1 MTATSSLA
9 RGPLEP
15 DALGGVA
22 PRRTPWLSGVA
33 MFVAI
38 MTPLLAYLA
47 PLGFAPLLALT
58 GLLALPGLRL
68 TRAAAPPLL
77 ILVALAVWA
86 AISVSWSPAAVDVAK
101 LKGYG
106 DIESLTAL
114 KLFLQL
120 ATYGAAVVAL
130 RGLSDGGARR
140 AAMVL
145 AYGTVALATV
155 AAIDSLSGAAIYQ
168 KLHLATGEAIRR
180 DLAMVK
186 VSLSTY
192 VLALLFWPA
201 GLILS
206 RLSRPALIWLLVAGI
221 AVTSVAC
228 SSDACLV
235 ALAAGG
241 LIWLL
246 VYFGG
251 QVGAK
256 VLVGLVAAPF
266 VLAPLAVL
274 MAVQTGAIAWLHR
287 LVPASWDARLNIW
300 TFAADHVQTHP
311 FRGWGL
317 DASRTFGSAIPL
329 HTHNAELQL
338 WLELGAIGAAL
349 AGVFF
354 CWLAYGVV
362 RLSQRSRAEAAMAA
376 AALVGY
382 LVVGGLSFGV
392 WQEWWLG
399 LGALTLIACGLARA
413 VARPHWANLD
423 ELTPLG

>member
-1 MTATSSLA
+1 MTAASLSA
-9 RGPLEP
+9 SNEES
-15 DALGGVA
+15 AH
-22 PRRTPWLSGVA
+22 RTPWLSGVA
-33 MFVAI
+33 IFVAV

-47 PLGFAPLLALT
+47 PLGFAPLLALA

-77 ILVALAVWA
+77 ILVALALWA
-86 AISVSWSPAAVDVAK
+86 AVSMSWSPFAVELSK

-106 DIESLTAL
+106 DIESVTAL

-120 ATYGAAVVAL
+120 ATYGTAVVAL
-130 RGLSDGGARR
+130 RGLSDAGARR
-140 AAMVL
+140 AATVL
-145 AYGTVALATV
+145 AYGAVALAGV
-155 AAIDSLSGAAIYQ
+155 AALDSLTGAAIYQ
-168 KLHLATGEAIRR
+168 KLHQVTGEVIRP

-192 VLALLFWPA
+192 ALALLFWPA
-201 GLILS
+201 ALILS
-206 RLSRPALIWLLVAGI
+206 RLWRRGLIWLLAVGTI
-221 AVTSVAC
+221 VTSVIC
-228 SSDACLV
+228 SSDACLG

-241 LIWLL
+241 LVWLL
-246 VYFGG
+246 VYFAR
-251 QVGAK
+251 QTGAK

-266 VLAPLAVL
+266 VLAPLLVL
-274 MAVQTGAIAWLHR
+274 VAVQTGAIAWLHR
-287 LVPASWDARLNIW
+287 MVPASWDARLNIW
-300 TFAADHVQTHP
+300 TFAADHIQSHP

-317 DASRTFGSAIPL
+317 DASRTFGPAIPL
-329 HTHNAELQL
+329 HTHNAQLQL

-376 AALVGY
+376 AALVSY
-382 LVVGGLSFGV
+382 LVIGGLSFGV

-399 LGALTLIACGLARA
+399 LGAMTLIACGLARA
-413 VARPHWANLD
+413 VAEPQWTALD
-423 ELTPLG
+423 ELAPLG

>member
-1 MTATSSLA
+1 MTARALA
-9 RGPLEP
+9 HA
-15 DALGGVA
+15 DASA
-22 PRRTPWLSGVA
+22 RRTPWLSGVA
-33 MFVAI
+33 IFLVV

-47 PLGFAPLLALT
+47 PLGFAPLLALV
-58 GLLALPGLRL
+58 GFLAMPGLRL

-77 ILVALAVWA
+77 ILVVLALWA
-86 AISVSWSPAAVDVAK
+86 AVSMTWTPAAIDPAT
-101 LKGYG
+101 LKSYD
-106 DIESLTAL
+106 DIETLTVL

-130 RGLSDGGARR
+130 RGLSEAGARR
-140 AAMVL
+140 AGAFL
-145 AYGTVALATV
+145 AYGVVALACV
-155 AAIDSLSGAAIYQ
+155 AAIDALSHASLYQ
-168 KLHLATGEAIRR
+168 ALHALTGEGIRP
-180 DLAMVK
+180 DFAMVK

-192 VLALLFWPA
+192 VMALLFWPVS
-201 GLILS
+201 LILS
-206 RLSRPALIWLLVAGI
+206 RRHGLKLVLLLFVGM
-221 AVTSVAC
+221 VTTSVIT

-235 ALAAGG
+235 ALAAGAAV
-241 LIWLL
+241 WLL
-246 VYFGG
+246 VRYAGRN
-251 QVGAK
+251 GAK
-256 VLVGLVAAPF
+256 ILVGLVAAPF

-274 MAVQTGAIAWLHR
+274 IGVETGFIAWLHK

-300 TFAADHVQTHP
+300 TFAADHIQNHP

-362 RLSQRSRAEAAMAA
+362 RISERSRGEAAMAA
-376 AALVGY
+376 AALVSY
-382 LVVGGLSFGV
+382 LVIGGLSFGV

-413 VARPHWANLD
+413 TAEPQWAQLD

>member
-1 MTATSSLA
+1 MTAT
-9 RGPLEP
+9 PLPEP
-15 DALGGVA
+15 SDASA
-22 PRRTPWLSGVA
+22 RRTPWLSGVA
-33 MFVAI
+33 IFVAV

-47 PLGFAPLLALT
+47 PLGFAPLLALA

-77 ILVALAVWA
+77 ILVAMALWA
-86 AISVSWSPAAVDVAK
+86 AASMTWSPVTVDVSK
-101 LKGYG
+101 LKDYG

-130 RGLSDGGARR
+130 RGLSQTGARR
-140 AAMVL
+140 AATVL
-145 AYGTVALATV
+145 AYGITALAGV
-155 AAIDSLSGAAIYQ
+155 AAVDSLTGAAIYQ
-168 KLHLATGEAIRR
+168 KLHQVTGEAIRP

-192 VLALLFWPA
+192 ILALLFWPTA
-201 GLILS
+201 LILA
-206 RLSRPALIWLLVAGI
+206 RLWRRGLIWLMVIGTV
-221 AVTSVAC
+221 VTSVIC
-228 SSDACLV
+228 SSDACLL

-241 LIWLL
+241 LAWLL
-246 VYFGG
+246 VYFAR
-251 QVGAK
+251 QAGAK

-274 MAVQTGAIAWLHR
+274 VAVQTGAIAWLHR
-287 LVPASWDARLNIW
+287 MVPASWDARLNIW
-300 TFAADHVQTHP
+300 TFAADHIQSHP

-329 HTHNAELQL
+329 HTHNAQLQL

-362 RLSQRSRAEAAMAA
+362 RLSQRSRTEAAMAA
-376 AALVGY
+376 GALVSY
-382 LVVGGLSFGV
+382 LVIGGLSFGV

-413 VARPHWANLD
+413 VAEPQWTALD
-423 ELTPLG
+423 ELAPLG

>member
-1 MTATSSLA
+1 MTATSSLEPNVPA
-9 RGPLEP
+9 GAPL
-15 DALGGVA
+15 DAPA
-22 PRRTPWLSGVA
+22 RRTPWLGGVA
-33 MFVAI
+33 IFVAV
-38 MTPLLAYLA
+38 MTSLLAYLA

-77 ILVALAVWA
+77 ILVALALWA
-86 AISVSWSPAAVDVAK
+86 AVSMTWSPVAIDVSK

-106 DIESLTAL
+106 DIETLTVL

-130 RGLSDGGARR
+130 RGLSDAGGRR

-145 AYGTVALATV
+145 AYGMVALAV
-155 AAIDSLSGAAIYQ
+155 IAAADSLSGAAIYQ
-168 KLHLATGEAIRR
+168 RLHALTGEAIRP

-192 VLALLFWPA
+192 VMALLFWPA
-201 GLILS
+201 ALILS
-206 RLSRPALIWLLVAGI
+206 RLSRSALIWLLAAGMI
-221 AVTSVAC
+221 VTSVVC

-241 LIWLL
+241 VVWLL
-246 VYFGG
+246 VHSFGRT
-251 QVGAK
+251 GAK
-256 VLVGLVAAPF
+256 VLVGLVATPF
-266 VLAPLAVL
+266 VVAPLAVL
-274 MAVQTGAIAWLHR
+274 IGVQTGFVAWLHK
-287 LVPASWDARLNIW
+287 LVPASWDSRLNIW
-300 TFAADHVQTHP
+300 TFAADHVQSHP

-317 DASRTFGSAIPL
+317 DASRTFSPAIPL
-329 HTHNAELQL
+329 HTHNAQLQL

-362 RLSQRSRAEAAMAA
+362 RLSERSRAEAAMAA
-376 AALVGY
+376 AALVSY
-382 LVVGGLSFGV
+382 LVIGGLSFGV
-392 WQEWWLG
+392 WQEWWLA

-413 VARPHWANLD
+413 VARPEWNGVD

>member
-1 MTATSSLA
+1 MTAT
-9 RGPLEP
+9 PLP
-15 DALGGVA
+15 APNDASA
-22 PRRTPWLSGVA
+22 RRTPWLSGVA
-33 MFVAI
+33 IFVVV

-47 PLGFAPLLALT
+47 PLGFAPLLALA

-77 ILVALAVWA
+77 ILVAMALWA
-86 AISVSWSPAAVDVAK
+86 AVSMTWSPVKIDVSK
-101 LKGYG
+101 LKDYG

-130 RGLSDGGARR
+130 RGLSEAGARR
-140 AAMVL
+140 AATVL
-145 AYGTVALATV
+145 AYGMTALAGV
-155 AAIDSLSGAAIYQ
+155 AALDSLTGAAIYQ
-168 KLHLATGEAIRR
+168 KLHLVTGEAIRP

-192 VLALLFWPA
+192 ALALLFWPTA
-201 GLILS
+201 LILA
-206 RLSRPALIWLLVAGI
+206 RLWRRVLIWLMVAGTV
-221 AVTSVAC
+221 VTSVIC

-241 LIWLL
+241 LVWLL
-246 VYFGG
+246 VYFAGRT
-251 QVGAK
+251 GAK

-274 MAVQTGAIAWLHR
+274 VAVQTGVVAWLHR
-287 LVPASWDARLNIW
+287 MVPASWDARLNIW
-300 TFAADHVQTHP
+300 TFAADHIQSHP

-317 DASRTFGSAIPL
+317 DASRTFGPAIPL
-329 HTHNAELQL
+329 HTHNAQLQL

-362 RLSQRSRAEAAMAA
+362 RLSERSRAEAAMAA
-376 AALVGY
+376 AALVSY
-382 LVVGGLSFGV
+382 LVIGGLSFGV

-413 VARPHWANLD
+413 VAEPQWTALD
-423 ELTPLG
+423 ELAPLG

>member
-1 MTATSSLA
+1 MTAT
-9 RGPLEP
+9 PLPEP
-15 DALGGVA
+15 NGASA
-22 PRRTPWLSGVA
+22 HRTPWLSGVA
-33 MFVAI
+33 IFVAV

-47 PLGFAPLLALT
+47 PLGFAPLLALA

-77 ILVALAVWA
+77 ILLAIALWA
-86 AISVSWSPAAVDVAK
+86 AASMSWSPVAIDVSK
-101 LKGYG
+101 LNDYG

-120 ATYGAAVVAL
+120 ATYGTAVVAL
-130 RGLSDGGARR
+130 RGLSDAGARR
-140 AAMVL
+140 AATVL
-145 AYGTVALATV
+145 AYGVVALASV
-155 AAIDSLSGAAIYQ
+155 AALDSLTGAAIYQ
-168 KLHLATGEAIRR
+168 RLHTVTGEAIRP
-180 DLAMVK
+180 DVAMVK

-192 VLALLFWPA
+192 ALALLFWPTA
-201 GLILS
+201 LVLS
-206 RLSRPALIWLLVAGI
+206 RLWRRGLIWLMAAGTI
-221 AVTSVAC
+221 VTSVIC

-241 LIWLL
+241 LVWLL
-246 VYFGG
+246 VYFAGRT
-251 QVGAK
+251 GAK

-274 MAVQTGAIAWLHR
+274 VAVQTGAIAWLHR
-287 LVPASWDARLNIW
+287 MVPASWDARLNIW
-300 TFAADHVQTHP
+300 TFAADHIQSHP

-317 DASRTFGSAIPL
+317 DASRTFGPAIPL
-329 HTHNAELQL
+329 HTHNAQLQL

-362 RLSQRSRAEAAMAA
+362 RLSQRSRSEAAMAA
-376 AALVGY
+376 AALVSY
-382 LVVGGLSFGV
+382 LVIGGLSFGV

-413 VARPHWANLD
+413 VAEPQWTALD

>member
-1 MTATSSLA
+1 MTATSSI
-9 RGPLEP
+9 EP
-15 DALGGVA
+15 TEA
-22 PRRTPWLSGVA
+22 PARRTPWLSGVA
-33 MFVAI
+33 MFLAV

-47 PLGFAPLLALT
+47 PLGFAPLLALA

-77 ILVALAVWA
+77 ILVVLALWA
-86 AISVSWSPAAVDVAK
+86 AVSMSWSPETIDVSK
-101 LKGYG
+101 LKDYG

-130 RGLSDGGARR
+130 RGLSDAGARR
-140 AAMVL
+140 AAAVL
-145 AYGTVALATV
+145 AYGMAALAAV
-155 AAIDSLSGAAIYQ
+155 AALDSLTGAAVYQ
-168 KLHLATGEAIRR
+168 KLHLATGQAIRP

-201 GLILS
+201 ALILS
-206 RLSRPALIWLLVAGI
+206 RLSRPGLIWLLAAGI
-221 AVTSVAC
+221 VVTSVIC
-228 SSDACLV
+228 SSDACLL

-241 LIWLL
+241 LVWLL
-246 VYFGG
+246 VYGFG
-251 QVGAK
+251 QTAAK
-256 VLVGLVAAPF
+256 VLIGLVAAPF

-274 MAVQTGAIAWLHR
+274 VGVQTGVVAWLHR

-300 TFAADHVQTHP
+300 TFAADHVQIHP

-317 DASRTFGSAIPL
+317 DASRTFGPAIPL
-329 HTHNAELQL
+329 HTHNAQLQL

-362 RLSQRSRAEAAMAA
+362 RLSRESRTEAAMAA
-376 AALVGY
+376 AALVAY
-382 LVVGGLSFGV
+382 LVIGGLSFGV

-413 VARPHWANLD
+413 VDEPQWIALD
-423 ELTPLG
+423 ELAPVS

>member
-1 MTATSSLA
+1 MTATAS
-9 RGPLEP
+9 LEP
-15 DALGGVA
+15 NEA
-22 PRRTPWLSGVA
+22 PARRTPWLSGVA
-33 MFVAI
+33 IFVVV

-47 PLGFAPLLALT
+47 PLGFAPLLALA

-77 ILVALAVWA
+77 ILVALALWA
-86 AISVSWSPAAVDVAK
+86 AVSMSWSPFAAELSK

-106 DIESLTAL
+106 DIESVTAL

-130 RGLSDGGARR
+130 RGLSDAGARR
-140 AAMVL
+140 AGTVL
-145 AYGTVALATV
+145 AYGMTALAAV
-155 AAIDSLSGAAIYQ
+155 AALDSLTGAAIYQ
-168 KLHLATGEAIRR
+168 KLHLATGQAIRP
-180 DLAMVK
+180 DVAMVK

-192 VLALLFWPA
+192 ILALLFWPA
-201 GLILS
+201 ALVLS
-206 RLSRPALIWLLVAGI
+206 RLWRSGLIWLMAVGTL
-221 AVTSVAC
+221 VTSAVC
-228 SSDACLV
+228 SSDACIV

-241 LIWLL
+241 LVWLL
-246 VYFGG
+246 VYFAG
-251 QVGAK
+251 QTGAK

-274 MAVQTGAIAWLHR
+274 VGVQTGVVAWLHR

-300 TFAADHVQTHP
+300 TFAADHIQAHP

-317 DASRTFGSAIPL
+317 DASRTFGPAIPL
-329 HTHNAELQL
+329 HTHNAQLQL

-362 RLSQRSRAEAAMAA
+362 RLSQRSRTEAAMAA

-382 LVVGGLSFGV
+382 LVIGGLSFGV

-413 VARPHWANLD
+413 FDEPQWTSLD
-423 ELTPLG
+423 ELTPLS

>member
-1 MTATSSLA
+1 MTAASS
-9 RGPLEP
+9 LEP
-15 DALGGVA
+15 DAPA
-22 PRRTPWLSGVA
+22 RRTPWLSGVA
-33 MFVAI
+33 VFVAV

-47 PLGFAPLLALT
+47 PLGFAPLLALA

-77 ILVALAVWA
+77 ILVALALWA
-86 AISVSWSPAAVDVAK
+86 AASMSWSPVAIDVAK
-101 LKGYG
+101 LKDYG

-130 RGLSDGGARR
+130 RGLSDDGARR
-140 AAMVL
+140 AATVL
-145 AYGTVALATV
+145 AYGMVALASV
-155 AAIDSLSGAAIYQ
+155 AALDSLTGAAVYQ
-168 KLHLATGEAIRR
+168 KLHLATGEAIRP

-201 GLILS
+201 ALILS
-206 RLSRPALIWLLVAGI
+206 RLSRPGLIWLLAAGMI
-221 AVTSVAC
+221 VTSVIC
-228 SSDACLV
+228 SSDACLA

-241 LIWLL
+241 LVWLL
-246 VYFGG
+246 VYFTG
-251 QVGAK
+251 QTGAK
-256 VLVGLVAAPF
+256 LLVGLVAAPF

-274 MAVQTGAIAWLHR
+274 LAVQTGVIAWLHR
-287 LVPASWDARLNIW
+287 VTPASWDARLNIW
-300 TFAADHVQTHP
+300 TFAADRVQGHP

-317 DASRTFGSAIPL
+317 DASRTFGPAIPL

-362 RLSQRSRAEAAMAA
+362 RLSQRSRTEAAMAA

-382 LVVGGLSFGV
+382 LVIGGLSFGV

-413 VARPHWANLD
+413 FGGPQRAGLD